1 VSAEGPIPDAAE
13 RSTHV
18 KVDPLHEA
26 MGQAIVDCGFKVHRV
41 LGPGLLE
48 SAYETCLAYELT
60 QRGFAVR
67 RQVAQPIVYEDLTL
81 EAGYRI
87 DLLVNDA
94 VIVEVKAID
103 TLLPIHQA
111 QIMTYLR
118 LSGCRLGFLINFNV
132 KMFRNGIRRIVF

>member
-1 VSAEGPIPDAAE
+1 MNDGRPINEAVGPLI
-13 RSTHV
+13 
-18 KVDPLHEA
+18 EA
-26 MGQAIVDCGFKVHRV
+26 VGQGIVDSGFKIHHM

-48 SAYETCLAYELT
+48 AAYETCLAYELS
-60 QRGFAVR
+60 QRGLLVR
-67 RQVAQPIVYEDLTL
+67 RQVALPIVYEGVRL

-132 KMFRNGIRRIVF
+132 KMFRNGIRRIVV

>member
-1 VSAEGPIPDAAE
+1 MADEGSI
-13 RSTHV
+13 HGQI
-18 KVDPLHEA
+18 DPLLEA
-26 MGQAIVDCGFKVHRV
+26 VGQAIVDCSFKVHRV

-60 QRGFAVR
+60 QRGLSVR

-94 VIVEVKAID
+94 VIVEVKATD

-118 LSGCRLGFLINFNV
+118 LSGCRLGFLVNFNV
-132 KMFRNGIRRIVF
+132 KMFRNGIRRIVV

>member
-1 VSAEGPIPDAAE
+1 MRI
-13 RSTHV
+13 
-18 KVDPLHEA
+18 DPLLEA
-26 MGQAIVDCGFKVHRV
+26 VGEAIVDCGFKVHRA

-60 QRGFAVR
+60 QRGLSVR
-67 RQVAQPIVYEDLTL
+67 RQVAQPIVYQDLTL

-87 DLLVNDA
+87 DLLVNDI
-94 VIVEVKAID
+94 VVVEVKAID

-132 KMFRNGIRRIVF
+132 KMFRNGIRRIVV